1 MRSSVEPVKSSEPE
15 LRRRVAE
22 QKPSGMD
29 RFARLVWVLFIGW
42 LLLGLTQC
50 EPGEYSP
57 GEDCYFLG
65 NGAEWGSGC

>member
-1 MRSSVEPVKSSEPE
+1 M
-15 LRRRVAE
+15 AE

-29 RFARLVWVLFIGW
+29 RFARIVWVLFIGW